1 MAQAATAEK
10 AEAPA
15 GAGESQTASRV
26 AQAIEALVL
35 KRVQDDTVPLPP
47 LPTAIAACMKV
58 ANSADFEFKALLPHL
73 ELDPMLAAR
82 MMRSAKSAAAGPA
95 GNFTTL
101 GEALTR
107 LGQKNVKAS
116 LQEAAAE
123 RLFQSRDAE
132 IAKQSS
138 LAWRHSVAVAMAAR
152 DLCALI
158 SRADGEEAYL
168 AGLFHDIGK
177 PVVAGMML
185 EAERQIVELRSRTWV
200 GSKEWTWVLSR
211 THRKVGVALAEKWS
225 LTAAITRCIRD
236 CGEYDA
242 ADRSSLSN
250 VVCFSNAL
258 VKAAGLGSGETDVED
273 AKALVMI
280 GRSILGVDDA
290 LVNGLSANVRS
301 RVERQV

>member
-1 MAQAATAEK
+1 MSAAEVMSEETSGATA
-10 AEAPA
+10 AA
-15 GAGESQTASRV
+15 GRI

-35 KRVQDDTVPLPP
+35 KRIADDTLPLPP
-47 LPTAIAACMKV
+47 LPTAIAACLKV
-58 ANSADFEFKALLPHL
+58 ASSPDFEFKALLPHL

-82 MMRSAKSAAAGPA
+82 LMRSARSASAGPPA
-95 GNFTTL
+95 TFNTL

-107 LGQKNVKAS
+107 LGHKNVKAS
-116 LQEAAAE
+116 LQEGAAE
-123 RLFQSRDAE
+123 RLFQSKDPE
-132 IAKQSS
+132 IARQSS

-152 DLCALI
+152 DLCALT

-200 GSKEWTWVLSR
+200 GSREWVWVLTR

-225 LTAAITRCIRD
+225 LPSIITRCIRE

-242 ADRSSLSN
+242 ADRQSLSN
-250 VVCFSNAL
+250 IICFSNAL

-280 GRSILGVDDA
+280 GRSILGVDES
-290 LVNGLSANVRS
+290 LVNSLSGNVRS

>member
-1 MAQAATAEK
+1 MSSAAAAVSDQPASAEN
-10 AEAPA
+10 P
-15 GAGESQTASRV
+15 TASRV

-35 KRVQDDTVPLPP
+35 KRVAEDTLPLPP

-58 ANSADFEFKALLPHL
+58 ANAPDFEFKALLPHL

-82 MMRSAKSAAAGPA
+82 VMRAARSAAAGPSA
-95 GNFTTL
+95 SFTTL
-101 GEALTR
+101 GEALAR
-107 LGQKNVKAS
+107 LGQKNVKAT

-123 RLFQSRDAE
+123 RLFQSRDPE
-132 IAKQSS
+132 IARQSS

-152 DLCALI
+152 DLCALT

-211 THRKVGVALAEKWS
+211 THRKVGVALGERWALS
-225 LTAAITRCIRD
+225 NTILRCIRD
-236 CGEYDA
+236 CGEYEA
-242 ADRSSLSN
+242 ADRASLSN

-258 VKAAGLGSGETDVED
+258 VKAAGLASGEADVED

-280 GRSILGVDDA
+280 GRSILGVDEA
-290 LVNGLSANVRS
+290 LVNGLSANVRA
-301 RVERQV
+301 RVERQL